1 MGRLEGG
8 PRSLYFGKFPWGFF
22 TLGKA
27 GKLLRLSVFLNVWS
41 PLPSALG
48 IVNISKAPYSV
59 VGVHLFSGDEVLL
72 AFSCMTPERGDL
84 LCDGPSELPCPL
96 DMGSVQMCFYSIL
109 LS

>member
-1 MGRLEGG
+1 MGRLEGD
-8 PRSLYFGKFPWGFF
+8 PWSLYFDTFPRGFF

-27 GKLLRLSVFLNVWS
+27 GKLLRLSVFLKVWS

-59 VGVHLFSGDEVLL
+59 VGVHRFSGDEVLL

-84 LCDGPSELPCPL
+84 LCDGPSELPHPL
-96 DMGSVQMCFYSIL
+96 DMGSVQLCFYSIL